1 MTRIYGRSLTG
12 DRLISDVPFGH
23 WQTQTFIAGLRH
35 DGIVAPWGFNGSL
48 NRASFDLS
56 IETQLAPP
64 LKQGNSVSLDT
75 LSSHKSLR
83 AKRTLR
89 NEANG
94 SCSYRPAALIQTR

>member
-48 NRASFDLS
+48 KW
-56 IETQLAPP
+56 PP
-64 LKQGNSVSLDT
+64 EPGGL
-75 LSSHKSLR
+75 
-83 AKRTLR
+83 
-89 NEANG
+89 
-94 SCSYRPAALIQTR
+94 